1 MMEKEKAVI
10 IAVKR
15 PGEEIDIEELKGL
28 IEALSGEVVQT
39 VIQKR
44 KAFSPS
50 TYVGKGKVQ
59 EIATENATLIVAYHP
74 LSYSQKRNLEELTGL
89 PVIDRTEVILEIF
102 ARRARTKEA
111 KLQVELARA
120 YYQLSHLR
128 GKGKKLSRLGGG
140 IGTRGPGE
148 TKTEVEARTLR
159 KKIHKLRKEIEEIEK
174 RQKIIRKSRKR
185 KNFITVAVVGY
196 TNVGKSTLVKTLT
209 QKDVFIK
216 DIPFAT
222 LDVKTGSLYLN
233 GKQVLISDTVGF
245 IRKLP
250 HELVASFRAT
260 LGEVREADILLIVFD
275 ISSEK
280 LEEELKSVEEVL
292 KKLKAWNK
300 PKIFVA
306 NKVDKLVDSYEKVSE
321 LYPAIAGRLPDLNS
335 PVVFIS
341 ATKRWGLDKL
351 KKEIQDF

>member
-39 VIQKR
+39 IIQKR

-59 EIATENATLIVAYHP
+59 EIDTENATLIVAYHP

-128 GKGKKLSRLGGG
+128 GKGKELSRLGGG
-140 IGTRGPGE
+140 IRTRGPG
-148 TKTEVEARTLR
+148 
-159 KKIHKLRKEIEEIEK
+159 
-174 RQKIIRKSRKR
+174 
-185 KNFITVAVVGY
+185 
-196 TNVGKSTLVKTLT
+196 
-209 QKDVFIK
+209 
-216 DIPFAT
+216 
-222 LDVKTGSLYLN
+222 
-233 GKQVLISDTVGF
+233 
-245 IRKLP
+245 
-250 HELVASFRAT
+250 
-260 LGEVREADILLIVFD
+260 
-275 ISSEK
+275 
-280 LEEELKSVEEVL
+280 
-292 KKLKAWNK
+292 
-300 PKIFVA
+300 
-306 NKVDKLVDSYEKVSE
+306 
-321 LYPAIAGRLPDLNS
+321 
-335 PVVFIS
+335 
-341 ATKRWGLDKL
+341 
-351 KKEIQDF
+351 